1 MKALLIVLLFASPV
15 AAQTVDPKPIAAFI
29 AGSSFDMA
37 TTLYGLQSSSAIYEA
52 NPLLQVGGT
61 PGLILIK
68 SAATAAVAI
77 ALYRMTGQGHPKA
90 AAVLGYLGGAV
101 LSGIALHNMKVT
113 NDVRAGLR

>member
-61 PGLILIK
+61 PGLIVLK
-68 SAATAAVAI
+68 SAYTGLAALALVRLTRQGHSTAARWIGYASGI
-77 ALYRMTGQGHPKA
+77 A
-90 AAVLGYLGGAV
+90 

-113 NDVRAGLR
+113 NDVQGRR

>member
-1 MKALLIVLLFASPV
+1 MKALLIVLLVASPV

-29 AGSSFDMA
+29 AGSSFDMG
-37 TTLYGLQSSSAIYEA
+37 TTLYGLNSSPNVREG

-90 AAVLGYLGGAV
+90 AAVIGYLGGAV

-113 NDVRAGLR
+113 NEAQR